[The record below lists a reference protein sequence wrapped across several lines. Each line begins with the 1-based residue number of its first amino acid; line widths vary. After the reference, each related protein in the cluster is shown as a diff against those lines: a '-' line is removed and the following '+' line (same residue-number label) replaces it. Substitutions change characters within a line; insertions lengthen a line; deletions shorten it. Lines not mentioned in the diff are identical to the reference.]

1 MGIKYLN
8 RFFLDNCKKKSIYKT
23 HLKSFSGKKIVI
35 DTSIYLYKYAG
46 DNAIIENMF
55 LLISIFKKYNIE
67 SIFIFDGKP
76 PPEKKSLL
84 IQRRIEK
91 LDAEKKYMDM
101 KIILDNNDDEL
112 IDAKKQ
118 ELLLEMD
125 QLKRQFIRITD
136 NDIKKVKKLMDA
148 YGVAYYDADGEADV
162 LCSYFVKTGY
172 AWACVSDDM
181 DMFLYGCTRVI
192 RHLSVLNHTAVLY
205 DTDSILSD
213 LNMNEDILRDIL
225 ILSGTDYNINGET
238 NLFETIKWFNEY
250 NKYCKTNNTC
260 MHFYDWLKKY
270 TKYIRDI
277 GQLEKVKSMFCLD
290 HCNDLSDKIN
300 TSEKNDRTVD
310 MISMIQILKEE
321 GFLFIH

>member
-1 MGIKYLN
+1 MGIKHLN

-23 HLKSFSGKKIVI
+23 HLKSFSGKTIVV
-35 DTSIYLYKYAG
+35 DTSIYLYKYAL
-46 DNAIIENMF
+46 DNAIVENMF

-67 SIFIFDGKP
+67 PIFVFDGKP
-76 PPEKKSLL
+76 PPEKKTLL

-91 LDAEKKYMDM
+91 LDAEKKYVDM
-101 KIILDNNDDEL
+101 KSILDNGEL

-118 ELLLEMD
+118 KLLLEME

-136 NDIKKVKKLMDA
+136 SDIKKAKNLMDA

-162 LCSYFVKTGY
+162 LCSYFLKTGD
-172 AWACVSDDM
+172 AWACISDDM
-181 DMFLYGCTRVI
+181 DMFLYGCKRVI

-205 DTDSILSD
+205 DTESILSD
-213 LNMNEDILRDIL
+213 LNMNQDMLRDIL

-250 NKYCKTNNTC
+250 DKYCKTNNTY
-260 MHFYDWLKKY
+260 MNFYDWLKKY
-270 TKYIRDI
+270 TKYIKDI
-277 GQLEKVKSMFCLD
+277 SQLEKVKSLFYLD
-290 HCNDLSDKIN
+290 NRNDLLEKIN
-300 TSEKNDRTVD
+300 NTEKNDRNVD
-310 MISMIQILKEE
+310 MDSMIQILKEE